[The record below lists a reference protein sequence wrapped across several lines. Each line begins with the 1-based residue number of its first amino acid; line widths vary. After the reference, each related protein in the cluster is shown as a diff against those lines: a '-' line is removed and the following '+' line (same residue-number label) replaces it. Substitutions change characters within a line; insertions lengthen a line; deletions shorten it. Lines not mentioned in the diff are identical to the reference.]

1 MSLLND
7 PNSQITATL
16 SSKGEPAFAAVNTM
30 MGMTLNQD
38 IIDKMTA
45 AVTCR
50 AIDLLS
56 DVANFAAPPSDGIHM
71 LAIDR
76 TFKYGEGKEIV
87 AFADGGRGVGGKDL
101 KYVKFFYWYDT
112 SKANIKG
119 AEGKT
124 YSYSTEKA
132 RGLWNDKVADGYTRF
147 DIVSEEPEKSP
158 TDITPVETTS

>member
-1 MSLLND
+1 MPLLND
-7 PNSQITATL
+7 PNAQITATL

-38 IIDKMTA
+38 IIDKMTT
-45 AVTCR
+45 AVTSR
-50 AIDLLS
+50 SLDILS
-56 DVANFAAPPSDGIHM
+56 NGASGYTPVENTDGIHM
-71 LAIDR
+71 LAVDR

-101 KYVKFFYWYDT
+101 KYVKFYYWYDT

-124 YSYSTEKA
+124 YSYSVEKA
-132 RGLWNDKVADGYTRF
+132 RAFWNDKVAEGYTRF
-147 DIVSEEPEKSP
+147 DIVSEEAEKTPE
-158 TDITPVETTS
+158 TE

>member
-1 MSLLND
+1 MPLLND
-7 PNSQITATL
+7 PNAQITATL

-45 AVTCR
+45 GVTSR

-71 LAIDR
+71 LAVDR

-87 AFADGGRGVGGKDL
+87 AFADGGKGVGGKDL
-101 KYVKFFYWYDT
+101 KYVKFFHWYDL
-112 SKANIKG
+112 SKGNIKG
-119 AEGKT
+119 TDKT